1 MRMLCFVADLLLSLF
16 CITYF
21 QPCAVVSMVKDLPI
35 RQETD
40 SLKKTSC
47 TSPRR
52 AEKHSPLDVSR
63 ANYNSLRH
71 GDTIMDCVR
80 KTTASRVAASSTLK
94 RLNAARHTFLLER
107 V

>member
-1 MRMLCFVADLLLSLF
+1 VRMLCSVADLLLSLF
-16 CITYF
+16 CIIYF

-35 RQETD
+35 RRETD
-40 SLKKTSC
+40 SPKKTRC

-63 ANYNSLRH
+63 ANYNPLRH

-80 KTTASRVAASSTLK
+80 KTTASRVTALSTPK
-94 RLNAARHTFLLER
+94 RLSAARHTFLLER